1 MNTVNLIGNLCND
14 WEYLSTTNG
23 KMYAKNTL
31 AIRKDKDN
39 TLFIPIRVWSG
50 GVELVDK
57 YTKKGD
63 KLGVSGRLD
72 VYSFKAEGAENNSYY
87 TYVNV
92 ENITFC
98 ERK

>member
-39 TLFIPIRVWSG
+39 TLFIPIRVWAG

-72 VYSFKAEGAENNSYY
+72 VYSFRAEGAENNSYY

>member
-14 WEYLSTTNG
+14 WEYLSTTSG

-39 TLFIPIRVWSG
+39 TLFIPIRVWAG

>member
-1 MNTVNLIGNLCND
+1 MNTVNLIGNLCNE
-14 WEYLSTTNG
+14 WEFVTTNNG
-23 KMYAKNTL
+23 KMYGKNTL

-50 GVELVDK
+50 AVELVDK

-72 VYSFKAEGAENNSYY
+72 VYNFKEVGSEKNSYY

-92 ENITFC
+92 QDITFC

>member
-1 MNTVNLIGNLCND
+1 MNSVNLIGNLCNE
-14 WEYLSTTNG
+14 WEFITTNNG
-23 KMYAKNTL
+23 KMYGKNTL
-31 AIRKDKDN
+31 AVRKDKDN

-50 GVELVDK
+50 AVELVDK

-72 VYSFKAEGAENNSYY
+72 IYSFKGDNDKNSYY

-92 ENITFC
+92 DEITFC

>member
-1 MNTVNLIGNLCND
+1 MNNVNLIGNLCND

-39 TLFIPIRVWSG
+39 TLFIPIRVWAG